1 MEYDYTDL
9 TDKQRAF
16 AEEYVLSLDAKNS
29 AIRAGYSGGTH
40 GHEVMKLP
48 HVKAYIDYLTE
59 QRAKRLQGIQD
70 QVIEKL
76 WQIASVD
83 ANELVQFRRTCCRFC
98 YGENHRYQWTDV
110 EFERARA
117 EAKARAYPSPEAP
130 GGTGYDRAKNPNP
143 DCPECQGEGDGH
155 VFAQDTR
162 KLSDAARTAYAGA
175 KVGRDGLEIKIH
187 DRVRALEMLGKHFGL
202 FKEKVEH
209 SGSVENTGPVL
220 NLVLSGDQAAKAV
233 AEAQK
238 QATPPENPENSED

>member
-9 TDKQRAF
+9 TVKQRAF

-117 EAKARAYPSPEAP
+117 EAKARAYPPPEAP

-162 KLSDAARTAYAGA
+162 NLSPAAEPPMPAPRSAVTGWRSSSTTACARWKCWA
-175 KVGRDGLEIKIH
+175 STSACSRKR
-187 DRVRALEMLGKHFGL
+187 
-202 FKEKVEH
+202 
-209 SGSVENTGPVL
+209 SST
-220 NLVLSGDQAAKAV
+220 AV
-233 AEAQK
+233 ASR
-238 QATPPENPENSED
+238 TPARC